1 MIGLLDKKGGTR
13 PIRLIPRHNCIEGKA
28 DPPPQQA
35 ESVHSSNR
43 NSYLGYLLSKTTHH
57 TLIFVR
63 SSEENNHFTIMKTFA
78 QICLL
83 LAVVA
88 LVS

>member
-13 PIRLIPRHNCIEGKA
+13 PIRLIPRHNCLEGKA

-35 ESVHSSNR
+35 ESVHR
-43 NSYLGYLLSKTTHH
+43 NSYLGYLLRKTTHH
-57 TLIFVR
+57 TLIFVI

-78 QICLL
+78 QICPL